1 MLRDH
6 LWTTG
11 VPKTMSDAETKHPGE
26 KSELGNGGGSVL
38 SNMELFQKI
47 VGVVQKQ
54 IPIVFEIL
62 KGFMFN
68 VVRGC
73 WMPLVA
79 FESFVGR

>member
-1 MLRDH
+1 
-6 LWTTG
+6 
-11 VPKTMSDAETKHPGE
+11 
-26 KSELGNGGGSVL
+26 
-38 SNMELFQKI
+38 MELFQKI